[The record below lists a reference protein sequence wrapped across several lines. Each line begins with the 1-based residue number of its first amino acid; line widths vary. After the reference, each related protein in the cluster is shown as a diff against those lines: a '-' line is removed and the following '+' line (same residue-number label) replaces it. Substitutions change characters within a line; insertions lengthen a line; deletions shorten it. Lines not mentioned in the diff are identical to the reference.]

1 MKNSHALVLAL
12 VALAVGVFAGA
23 GITWEFWS
31 ARSAYSDLVRT
42 EVNLMRN
49 ILVLK
54 EFQTGRSTQAKEKL
68 EQQLDSDVLLLDVL
82 KKEHKTL
89 EKETFTSLPSVFEY
103 RMAFPYASQ
112 DERVTRILKSVGE
125 RRLTAACTRTGDQ
138 KPSSDCASPAGE
150 AGR

>member
-12 VALAVGVFAGA
+12 AALVVGVFAGA
-23 GITWEFWS
+23 GITWEFWT
-31 ARSAYSDLVRT
+31 ARSAYADLVRT
-42 EVNLMRN
+42 EVNLMKN
-49 ILVLK
+49 VLVLK
-54 EFQTGRSTQAKEKL
+54 EFQTGRSIQAKEKL
-68 EQQLDSDVLLLDVL
+68 EQQLDSDVVLLDLL
-82 KKEHKTL
+82 KKEHKSL

-125 RRLTAACTRTGDQ
+125 RRLTTACTRTREQ
-138 KPSSDCASPAGE
+138 EPSSDCPSRAGE